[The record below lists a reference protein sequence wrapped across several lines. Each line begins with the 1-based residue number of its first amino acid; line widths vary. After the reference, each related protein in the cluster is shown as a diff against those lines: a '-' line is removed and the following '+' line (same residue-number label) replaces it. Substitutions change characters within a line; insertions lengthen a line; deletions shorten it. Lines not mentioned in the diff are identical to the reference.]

1 MLRTP
6 VVLVFA
12 CLLIVGLR
20 AQPAETK
27 QTLNQSKQL
36 GVNNASVPS
45 QQGPLRKIGSSTSLA
60 TSVEC
65 RTDIQ
70 KYCVKKGAA
79 IIANFKVL
87 QCINDLDDVSASD

>member
-1 MLRTP
+1 MSRTP

-12 CLLIVGLR
+12 CLLIVGLQ
-20 AQPAETK
+20 AEPAENK
-27 QTLNQSKQL
+27 QTLNQAGQPGANNPLAL
-36 GVNNASVPS
+36 G
-45 QQGPLRKIGSSTSLA
+45 QQSPLAKIGTSTLLA

-79 IIANFKVL
+79 IMPNFNVL
-87 QCINDLDDVSASD
+87 QCINDLDDVSAF